1 MMPQLD
7 GFQVLETFQ
16 TKTILEQLEILQSQA
31 NQLKQS
37 KENIIDI
44 PGTIVEY
51 RNIESG
57 EHSKRVKQYTKILAD
72 QIMKQF
78 PEYNLNEKQI
88 RQRELHEI
96 MQPDIRIWHI
106 FLLILFA

>member
-1 MMPQLD
+1 MHDEISLVLLDLMMPQLD

-57 EHSKRVKQYTKILAD
+57 EHIKRVKQYTKILAD

-88 RQRELHEI
+88 R
-96 MQPDIRIWHI
+96 
-106 FLLILFA
+106 

>member
-1 MMPQLD
+1 MPVMHL
-7 GFQVLETFQ
+7 QVFFLKFYSLRQ
-16 TKTILEQLEILQSQA
+16 TSSSRAK
-31 NQLKQS
+31 K
-37 KENIIDI
+37 NIIDI

-57 EHSKRVKQYTKILAD
+57 EHIKRVKQYTKILAD

-88 RQRELHEI
+88 R
-96 MQPDIRIWHI
+96 
-106 FLLILFA
+106 

>member
-1 MMPQLD
+1 MPQLD

-44 PGTIVEY
+44 LGTIVEY

-57 EHSKRVKQYTKILAD
+57 EHIKRVKQYTKILAD

-88 RQRELHEI
+88 R
-96 MQPDIRIWHI
+96 
-106 FLLILFA
+106 

>member
-1 MMPQLD
+1 MHDEIILVLLDLMMHQLD

-16 TKTILEQLEILQSQA
+16 TKTILEQLKILQSQA

-44 PGTIVEY
+44 LGTIVEY

-57 EHSKRVKQYTKILAD
+57 EDIKRVKQYTKILAD

-88 RQRELHEI
+88 R
-96 MQPDIRIWHI
+96 
-106 FLLILFA
+106 

>member
-1 MMPQLD
+1 MHDEIILVLLDLMMPQLD

-16 TKTILEQLEILQSQA
+16 TKIILEQLEILQSQA

-44 PGTIVEY
+44 LGTIVEY

-57 EHSKRVKQYTKILAD
+57 EHIKRVKQYTKILAD

-88 RQRELHEI
+88 R
-96 MQPDIRIWHI
+96 
-106 FLLILFA
+106 

>member
-1 MMPQLD
+1 MHDEIILVLLDLMMPQLD

-16 TKTILEQLEILQSQA
+16 TKTILEQLEILHSQA

-57 EHSKRVKQYTKILAD
+57 EHIKRVKQYTKILAD

-88 RQRELHEI
+88 R
-96 MQPDIRIWHI
+96 
-106 FLLILFA
+106 

>member
-1 MMPQLD
+1 MHDEISLVLLDLMMPQLD

-37 KENIIDI
+37 KENIIDV

-57 EHSKRVKQYTKILAD
+57 EHIKRVKQYTKILAD

-88 RQRELHEI
+88 R
-96 MQPDIRIWHI
+96 
-106 FLLILFA
+106 

>member
-1 MMPQLD
+1 MCDIQFRARKRFFKVSQDFVISTNFLKNINENIIKCLSWSPS
-7 GFQVLETFQ
+7 FF
-16 TKTILEQLEILQSQA
+16 LEILQSQA

-57 EHSKRVKQYTKILAD
+57 EHIKRVKQYTKILAD

-88 RQRELHEI
+88 R
-96 MQPDIRIWHI
+96 
-106 FLLILFA
+106 

>member
-1 MMPQLD
+1 MHDEIILALLDLMMPQLD

-44 PGTIVEY
+44 LGTIVEY
-51 RNIESG
+51 RNIESR
-57 EHSKRVKQYTKILAD
+57 EHIKRVKQYTKILAD

-88 RQRELHEI
+88 R
-96 MQPDIRIWHI
+96 
-106 FLLILFA
+106 

>member
-1 MMPQLD
+1 MHDEIILVLLDLMMPQLD

-16 TKTILEQLEILQSQA
+16 TKIILEQLEILQSQA

-44 PGTIVEY
+44 SGTIVEY

-88 RQRELHEI
+88 R
-96 MQPDIRIWHI
+96 
-106 FLLILFA
+106 